1 MRKSQSDANRSLDQM
16 PKGREDRKP
25 GEAVAKTGRDTSKFE
40 KVEDRLSS
48 HSLGEG

>member
-1 MRKSQSDANRSLDQM
+1 MVLDHG
-16 PKGREDRKP
+16 PEGREDRKP
-25 GEAVAKTGRDTSKFE
+25 GDAVAKTGLDPPKFE